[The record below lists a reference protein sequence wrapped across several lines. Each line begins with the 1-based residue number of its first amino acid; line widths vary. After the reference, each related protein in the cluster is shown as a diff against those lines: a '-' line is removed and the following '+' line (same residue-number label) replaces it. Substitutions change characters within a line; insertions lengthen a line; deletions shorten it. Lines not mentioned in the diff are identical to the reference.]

1 MDSLY
6 QFTSF
11 GIGSKLIENANQ
23 AKNLVIEN
31 FAEGDAATTGGF
43 MAVIM
48 AIVIFVL
55 WLAMVIGYFYVM
67 YKAVVTAIAHTENDD
82 VLMKLIHVGFAV
94 FQPIIYLIAYYVFLK
109 GTSTSTETAT
119 KYVLSETPAL

>member
-11 GIGSKLIENANQ
+11 GIGSKLMENVNQ
-23 AKNLVIEN
+23 AKKAVEN
-31 FAEGDAATTGGF
+31 FAEGDTATTSGF

-55 WLAMVIGYFYVM
+55 WLAIVIGYFYAM
-67 YKAVVTAIAHTENDD
+67 YKAVVTAIAHTQNDD
-82 VLMKLIHVGFAV
+82 TLMKLIHVGSAV
-94 FQPIIYLIAYYVFLK
+94 FQPIFYLIVYHVFLK
-109 GTSTSTETAT
+109 NTATSLDTAT

>member
-6 QFTSF
+6 QFTSY
-11 GIGSKLIENANQ
+11 GIGSKLMENVNQ

-31 FAEGDAATTGGF
+31 FAEGDTSSGF

-55 WLAMVIGYFYVM
+55 WLAIVIGYFYLL
-67 YKAVVTAIAHTENDD
+67 YKAVVTAIAHTENGD
-82 VLMKLIHVGFAV
+82 VLMKIIHVGFAI
-94 FQPIIYLIAYYVFLK
+94 FQPVLYLIAYHIFFK
-109 GTSTSTETAT
+109 KPDTTETAT
-119 KYVLSETPAL
+119 KYVLSTTPAL